1 MRIIVIWGDEPGK
14 IYFGGLFSTKFG
26 VRRFIV
32 TQTCDV
38 MILAAHP
45 DDAEFGASGTVARWT
60 NEGREVV
67 YVICTNGDK
76 GSGDRTLTSEQIS
89 AMRKKEQRAAA
100 DTLGVR
106 EVVFLGYPD
115 QGLEDTPAM
124 RKQIVRLI
132 RTYRPQTL
140 VTSDPYR
147 RYLWHRDHRIAGQ
160 VAMDAVFPYA
170 RDHLAYPDLLEK
182 GLEPHK
188 VEEILFWAAEDI
200 NFRSD
205 ISATFDRKIEA
216 LRCHESQMKTFTSS
230 DPFGWLKNRC
240 REMAQ
245 GESYELAE
253 GFHRVELPR

>member
-1 MRIIVIWGDEPGK
+1 M
-14 IYFGGLFSTKFG
+14 
-26 VRRFIV
+26 

-115 QGLEDTPAM
+115 QGLEDTPAL

-147 RYLWHRDHRIAGQ
+147 RYLWHRDHRIVGQ

-170 RDHLAYPDLLEK
+170 RDHLAYPDLLEA

-188 VEEILFWAAEDI
+188 VGEILFWAAEDI

-205 ISATFDRKIEA
+205 ISATLDRKITA
-216 LRCHESQMKTFTSS
+216 LRCHESQMKAFTAS

-253 GFHRVELPR
+253 GFHRVELPK

>member
-1 MRIIVIWGDEPGK
+1 
-14 IYFGGLFSTKFG
+14 
-26 VRRFIV
+26 
-32 TQTCDV
+32 

-45 DDAEFGASGTVARWT
+45 DDAEFGVAGTVARWV

-67 YVICTNGDK
+67 YVVCTNGDK
-76 GSGDRTLTSEQIS
+76 GASDRTLTPEQIS
-89 AMRKKEQRAAA
+89 EMRKKEQKAAA

-115 QGLEDTPAM
+115 QGLEDTPEL
-124 RKQIVRLI
+124 RKRIVRLI
-132 RTYRPQTL
+132 RTYRPKTL

-147 RYLWHRDHRIAGQ
+147 RYLWHRDHRIVGQ

-170 RDHLAYPDLLEK
+170 RDHLAYPDLLEE

-188 VEEILFWAAEDI
+188 VEEILFWAADDI

-205 ISATFDRKIEA
+205 IGATFDRKIAA
-216 LRCHESQMKTFTSS
+216 LRCHKSQMKTFNSS

-253 GFHRVELPR
+253 GFHRVELPQ

>member
-1 MRIIVIWGDEPGK
+1 
-14 IYFGGLFSTKFG
+14 
-26 VRRFIV
+26 V
-32 TQTCDV
+32 TQICDV
-38 MILAAHP
+38 MILSPHP
-45 DDAEFGASGTVARWT
+45 DDAEFGVAGTVARWT

-67 YVICTNGDK
+67 YVVCTNGDK
-76 GSGDRTLTSEQIS
+76 GSGDRTLTPEQIS

-106 EVVFLGYPD
+106 EVVFLDYPD
-115 QGLEDTPAM
+115 QGLEDTPEM

-132 RTYRPQTL
+132 RTYRPKTL

-147 RYLWHRDHRIAGQ
+147 RYLWHRDHRIVGQ

-170 RDHLAYPDLLEK
+170 RDHLAYPDLLEE
-182 GLEPHK
+182 GFEPHK

-205 ISATFDRKIEA
+205 ISATYDRKIAA
-216 LRCHESQMKTFTSS
+216 LRCHKSQMKAFTSS

-253 GFHRVELPR
+253 GFHRVELPQ

>member
-1 MRIIVIWGDEPGK
+1 M
-14 IYFGGLFSTKFG
+14 
-26 VRRFIV
+26 

-45 DDAEFGASGTVARWT
+45 DDAEFGAAGTVARWV

-76 GSGDRTLTSEQIS
+76 GSGDRSLTPEKIS

-106 EVVFLGYPD
+106 EVVFLDYPD
-115 QGLEDTPAM
+115 QGLEDTPEF

-132 RTYRPQTL
+132 RTFRPKTL

-170 RDHLAYPDLLEK
+170 RDHLAYPDLLEE

-188 VEEILFWAAEDI
+188 VEEILFWAADDI

-205 ISATFDRKIEA
+205 ISAAYDRKIAA
-216 LRCHESQMKTFTSS
+216 LRCHKSQMKAFNSA
-230 DPFGWLKNRC
+230 DPFDWLKNRC
-240 REMAQ
+240 RDMAQ